1 MLKTR
6 ALLSAVTLLISGLI
20 AGNLTTA
27 SAAEPS
33 RLNKIL
39 SSGELRIGTTGD
51 WNPMTVKNTATG
63 NYEGFDIDIV
73 TELAKDMGVE
83 VKFVPTDWKTLIN
96 GVVAD
101 KYDMTTSASLN
112 PKRMAVAGYT
122 DSYYNVGTV
131 PLTLK
136 KHLAKFNSW
145 EDINSSD
152 VTVATTLGTVQEQQ
166 AKEYFPKASLKSVE
180 APARDFQEVLSGR
193 AMVHI
198 TSNVEAATL
207 VKKYEQ
213 MAIVPVKEA
222 RSPTPLAMLVAQD
235 DQVWINYLNHWIEL
249 KKTQGFF
256 KDLAKKWALAD

>member
-1 MLKTR
+1 MLKIQT
-6 ALLSAVTLLISGLI
+6 LLATVTLLTVGFF
-20 AGNLTTA
+20 T
-27 SAAEPS
+27 SAHAADES

-39 SSGELRIGTTGD
+39 SSGELRVGTTGD
-51 WNPMTVKNTATG
+51 WNPMTIKNTTTG
-63 NYEGFDIDIV
+63 NYEGFDIDVV
-73 TELAKDMGVE
+73 TELAKDMGV
-83 VKFVPTDWKTLIN
+83 KLTFVPTDWKTLIN
-96 GVVAD
+96 GVVAN

-136 KHLAKFNSW
+136 KHLDKFNSW
-145 EDINSSD
+145 DDINKTD
-152 VTVATTLGTVQEQQ
+152 VSVATTLGTVQEQQ
-166 AKEYFPKASLKSVE
+166 AKEYFPLAQLKSVE

-207 VKKYEQ
+207 VQKYEQ

-222 RSPTPLAMLVAQD
+222 RSPTPLAMLIAQD
-235 DQVWINYLNHWIEL
+235 DQVWINYLNHWIQL

-256 KDLAKKWALAD
+256 NKLAVKWKLTE

>member
-1 MLKTR
+1 MLKIR
-6 ALLSAVTLLISGLI
+6 TLLAAATLLVAGGLSI
-20 AGNLTTA
+20 AN
-27 SAAEPS
+27 AAEPS

-39 SSGELRIGTTGD
+39 NAGELRVGTTGD

-63 NYEGFDIDIV
+63 SYEGFDIDVV

-83 VKFVPTDWKTLIN
+83 LKFVPTDWKTLIN

-122 DSYYNVGTV
+122 DSYYHVGTV
-131 PLTLK
+131 PLTLS
-136 KHLAKFNSW
+136 KHLPKFNSW

-166 AKEYFPKASLKSVE
+166 AKDYFPKASLISVE

-193 AMVHI
+193 ALVHI

-213 MAIVPVKEA
+213 MAIVPVQEP

-249 KKTQGFF
+249 KKTRGFF
-256 KDLAKKWALAD
+256 KQLAQKWKLAD

>member
-1 MLKTR
+1 MLKIH
-6 ALLSAVTLLISGLI
+6 ALLSAVTLMA
-20 AGNLTTA
+20 AGFLSTA
-27 SAAEPS
+27 EAAEQS

-39 SSGELRIGTTGD
+39 SSGELRVGTTGD
-51 WNPMTVKNTATG
+51 WNPMTVKNTTTG
-63 NYEGFDIDIV
+63 NYQGFDIDVV

-83 VKFVPTDWKTLIN
+83 IKFVPTDWKTLIN

-145 EDINSSD
+145 EDINNSD
-152 VTVATTLGTVQEQQ
+152 ISVATTLGTVQEQQ
-166 AKEYFPKASLKSVE
+166 AKEYFPKATLKSVE

-213 MAIVPVKEA
+213 MAIVPVKEP
-222 RSPTPLAMLVAQD
+222 RSPTPLAMLVAQN

-249 KKTQGFF
+249 KKTRGFF
-256 KDLAKKWALAD
+256 NQLAKKWKLAD